1 MATINIDGKEYN
13 TDEMS
18 DNAQKQVMSL
28 SFVQSELKK
37 LEAQIAVYKTAEIG
51 YINALKNELP
61 DA

>member
-1 MATINIDGKEYN
+1 MATINIDGKEFN

-18 DNAQKQVMSL
+18 DNAQKQVASL

-37 LEAQIAVYKTAEIG
+37 MEAQIAVYKTAEIG

-61 DA
+61 DI